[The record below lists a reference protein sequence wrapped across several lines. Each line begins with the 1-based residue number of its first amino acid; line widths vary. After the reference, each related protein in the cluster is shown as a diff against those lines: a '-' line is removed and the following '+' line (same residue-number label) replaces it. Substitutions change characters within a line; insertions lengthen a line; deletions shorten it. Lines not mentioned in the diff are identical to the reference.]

1 VRVMQEWRNRLRW
14 VMLVPDERLGMVV
27 HSQVRPRHNGDRV
40 MRHSAIAGLRR
51 FGWAA
56 VSAGLLSS
64 VVSCVTDD
72 SSGSEPRGE
81 AILRVLVTAR
91 SSGQPVPGATI
102 HLFADYER
110 ECDQEGP
117 SAAELLTD
125 ANGALRVQSEGPR
138 LSGGT
143 CLSLTVLPPAESAL
157 EPSER
162 VPFVLDFRTAPPLDS
177 IQVDVALEP
186 EA

>member
-1 VRVMQEWRNRLRW
+1 
-14 VMLVPDERLGMVV
+14 
-27 HSQVRPRHNGDRV
+27 

-56 VSAGLLSS
+56 VSAGLLSLIL
-64 VVSCVTDD
+64 SCVTDD
-72 SSGSEPRGE
+72 SGGSEPRGE
-81 AILRVLVTAR
+81 AILRVLVTAQ

-110 ECDQEGP
+110 ECDQGP

-125 ANGALRVQSEGPR
+125 ANGTLRIQSEGPR
-138 LSGGT
+138 LPGGT